1 METTRRSLFAAAG
14 AAAVASAAAGP
25 AVAQAGRAAPDA
37 VQTAANT
44 VSATRAAVPGPNGV
58 ISAGHPLAASA
69 GLQMML
75 KGGSAA
81 DAAVA
86 AMAALNVCEPWASSA
101 AGNGFGIV
109 RDPKSGEVRSLNFAG
124 AAPALLDATAV
135 TKDDLD
141 WGPKAACTPGA
152 FGGWIELL
160 RKCGRLSL
168 AETLAPAIGLAR
180 DGHAVDPSIA
190 QFIARAA
197 PRLSLYETTRAVYLP
212 GGAAPRPYDLVRNVP
227 LAKTF
232 EKLAAA
238 EAKAL
243 KGGASRDQALLAA
256 HAEFYSGSVGY
267 EIGRFHQKAG
277 GWLRAADLKAYR
289 ATWSAP
295 VSTTY
300 RGYAVHSSP
309 TTSRGGLEMCLQLN
323 LLERFDL
330 AGVKPGGA
338 QAVHLMAEAIK
349 AAKAEIYPYVADP
362 AFFPTPTDILLS
374 KPFAADRAALIS
386 LSKAAAFAGP
396 TDLRRYSASAPVPVL
411 PAPDREKASSP
422 GDTTSLSVVDRDGLV
437 VCCTTTLGGGF
448 GTGVVAG
455 DTGLLLNNGMRH
467 GSTSPYPGTA
477 NFVRPGQI
485 PILNNSPT
493 LVTKDGRFEIVLGS
507 PGGETIG
514 QTQFQVLVNVLD
526 FGMEVQPAIEAPR
539 FTLDAE
545 PNFYMPGAEVS
556 MMLESRFDAGV
567 VQALAG
573 MGHTV
578 RTVGPYAAGSIQAV
592 KATGW
597 GGKVGGA
604 DPRRT
609 AAAAGY

>member
-1 METTRRSLFAAAG
+1 MKTTRRGLFAAAG
-14 AAAVASAAAGP
+14 AAGAALAAGP
-25 AVAQAGRAAPDA
+25 ALAQAGRAAPDA
-37 VQTAANT
+37 VQTASTSVA
-44 VSATRAAVPGPNGV
+44 ATRAAVPGPNGV

-86 AMAALNVCEPWASSA
+86 ALAALNVCEPWASSA

-109 RDPKSGEVRSLNFAG
+109 RDPKTGEVRSLNYAG
-124 AAPALLDATAV
+124 AAPALLESAKV
-135 TKDDLD
+135 TKEDLD

-160 RKCGRLSL
+160 RKYGRLSL
-168 AETLAPAIGLAR
+168 AETLAPAIALAR

-190 QFIARAA
+190 QFISRAA
-197 PRLSLYETTRAVYLP
+197 SRLALYETSKAIYLP
-212 GGAAPRPYDLVRNVP
+212 GGAAPKAFDLFRNEP

-232 EKLAAA
+232 EKLAAV

-243 KGGASRDQALLAA
+243 KGGASRDEALLAA
-256 HAEFYSGSVGY
+256 NAEFYTGSIGY

-277 GWLRAADLKAYR
+277 GYLRAADLKAYR
-289 ATWSAP
+289 ATWSEP

-300 RGYAVHSSP
+300 RGYAVYSSP

-323 LLERFDL
+323 LLERFEL
-330 AGVKPGGA
+330 AGLKQGGA
-338 QAVHLMAEAIK
+338 QVVHLMAEAIK

-362 AFFPTPTDILLS
+362 KFFPTPTDILLS
-374 KPFAADRAALIS
+374 KAFAADRAGLIDPAR
-386 LSKAAAFAGP
+386 AAVFAAP
-396 TDLRRYSASAPVPVL
+396 TDLRRYSASAPVPVM
-411 PAPDREKASSP
+411 PKPDMKMASSP
-422 GDTTSLSVVDRDGLV
+422 GDTTSLSVVDKDGLV
-437 VCCTTTLGGGF
+437 VCCTPTLGGGF

-455 DTGLLLNNGMRH
+455 STGLLLNNGMRH

-556 MMLESRFDAGV
+556 MMLESRFDPAV

-573 MGHTV
+573 LGHKV
-578 RTVGPYAAGSIQAV
+578 RSVGPYAAGSIQSV
-592 KATGW
+592 KATSW